1 MARHIYVH
9 NPFCAR
15 KCPYCDFYSI
25 TDHSCIEEFYK
36 AAIKETELIGSVITD
51 KTGTNPLTDADGKD
65 TVYFGGGTPSVPDS
79 HLIAELL
86 GSVKKN
92 FDISDD
98 AEITIEVNP
107 SSVREDK
114 LEEYLKA
121 GFNRISLGVQSL
133 HDDVLKTLGRLHDS
147 KGAVDAIKKIT
158 AAGFTNVSADLIT
171 GVPGETLEGIKQDI
185 KTFHELGVKHIST
198 YSLSI
203 EEGTPFFERY
213 SKTLE
218 DLVSPDDERKMY
230 HGTRE
235 FLQSLGYETYEISNS
250 ALPGFKSIH
259 NSSYWNSCEYFAIG
273 AGAHGYLG
281 DMRYGHKDDV
291 ISYINEMKDLT
302 SKDYKDFI
310 EGRKNDL
317 VSLYVEEML
326 SKEDK
331 MREVPFLRLRT
342 TEGILLD
349 EFFKMFGEEFE
360 NVFAREVKDNI
371 KKGLLERKERTLR
384 LTRSGLDLANKVI
397 EDFL

>member
-15 KCPYCDFYSI
+15 KCPYCDFYSV
-25 TDHSCIEEFYK
+25 TNHSCIEEFYK

-51 KTGTNPLTDADGKD
+51 TTGSNPLTDKGGKD

-79 HLIAELL
+79 KFIAELL
-86 GSVKKN
+86 GTIMKN
-92 FDISDD
+92 FSISDD

-107 SSVREDK
+107 SSVSEDK
-114 LEEYLKA
+114 LEEYLNA
-121 GFNRISLGVQSL
+121 GFNRVSLGVQSL
-133 HDDVLKTLGRLHDS
+133 HDNVLKTLGRLHDS
-147 KGAVDAIKKIT
+147 KGAIDAIKKIT

-185 KTFHELGVKHIST
+185 KTFYELGVKHIST

-203 EEGTPFFERY
+203 EEGTAFFERY

-218 DLVSPDDERKMY
+218 DFVSPDDERKMY

-235 FLQSLGYETYEISNS
+235 YLQSLGYETYEISNS

-291 ISYINEMKDLT
+291 NSYIYEMQNLT
-302 SKDYKDFI
+302 SKDYKEFL
-310 EGRKNDL
+310 EGSREDL

-349 EFFKMFGEEFE
+349 EFFKMFGVEFE
-360 NVFAREVKDNI
+360 NVFENEVEDNI

>member
-15 KCPYCDFYSI
+15 KCPYCDFYSV

-92 FDISDD
+92 FNISDD

-302 SKDYKDFI
+302 SKDYKAFL

-317 VSLYVEEML
+317 VSLYAEEML

-349 EFFKMFGEEFE
+349 EFFRMFGEEFE
-360 NVFAREVKDNI
+360 NVFAREVEDNI

>member
-15 KCPYCDFYSI
+15 KCPYCDFYSV
-25 TDHSCIEEFYK
+25 TNHLCIEEFYK

-51 KTGTNPLTDADGKD
+51 KTGTNQLTDADGKD

-92 FDISDD
+92 FNISDD

-235 FLQSLGYETYEISNS
+235 FLQNLGYETYEISNS

-349 EFFKMFGEEFE
+349 DFFKMFGEEFE
-360 NVFAREVKDNI
+360 NVFAREVEDNI

-384 LTRSGLDLANKVI
+384 LTRSGLDLANIVI

>member
-15 KCPYCDFYSI
+15 KCPYCDFYSV

-51 KTGTNPLTDADGKD
+51 ATGANPLTDKDGKD
-65 TVYFGGGTPSVPDS
+65 TIYFGGGTPSVPDS
-79 HLIAELL
+79 RLIAELL
-86 GSVKKN
+86 KSIKKN
-92 FDISDD
+92 FSISDD

-107 SSVREDK
+107 SSVSEDK
-114 LEEYLKA
+114 LEDYLKA

-133 HDDVLKTLGRLHDS
+133 DDEVLKTLGRLHDS
-147 KGAVDAIKKIT
+147 KGAVYAIKKIT

-171 GVPGETLEGIKQDI
+171 GVPGETLEGIKRDI
-185 KTFHELGVKHIST
+185 KLFHELGVKHIST

-203 EEGTPFFERY
+203 EEGTQFFERY

-218 DLVSPDDERKMY
+218 DFVSPDDERKMY

-235 FLQSLGYETYEISNS
+235 FLQNLGYETYEISNS
-250 ALPGFKSIH
+250 ALPGYKSIH
-259 NSSYWNSCEYFAIG
+259 NSSYWNSCEYFTIG

-281 DMRYGHKDDV
+281 DMRYGHKDNVD
-291 ISYINEMKDLT
+291 SYIKEIKTLT
-302 SKDYKDFI
+302 SEDYKEFL
-310 EGRKNDL
+310 EGRREDL
-317 VSLYVEEML
+317 ISLYVEEML

-349 EFFKMFGEEFE
+349 EFQKLFGTEFE
-360 NVFAREVKDNI
+360 NVFAREVENNI
-371 KKGLLERKERTLR
+371 NKGLLERKERTLR

>member
-51 KTGTNPLTDADGKD
+51 KTGTNQLTDTDGKD

-92 FDISDD
+92 FAVSDD

-302 SKDYKDFI
+302 SKDYKAFL

-317 VSLYVEEML
+317 VSLYAEEML

-360 NVFAREVKDNI
+360 NVFAREVEDNI

-384 LTRSGLDLANKVI
+384 LTRSGLDLANIVI

>member
-15 KCPYCDFYSI
+15 KCPYCDFYSV

-51 KTGTNPLTDADGKD
+51 ATGANPLTDKNGKD
-65 TVYFGGGTPSVPDS
+65 TIYFGGGTPSVPDS
-79 HLIAELL
+79 RLIAELL
-86 GSVKKN
+86 KSIKN
-92 FDISDD
+92 NFSISDD

-107 SSVREDK
+107 SSVSEDK
-114 LEEYLKA
+114 LEDYLKA

-133 HDDVLKTLGRLHDS
+133 DDEVLKTLGRLHDS

-158 AAGFTNVSADLIT
+158 AAGFINISADLIT
-171 GVPGETLEGIKQDI
+171 GVPDETLEGIKHDI
-185 KTFHELGVKHIST
+185 QIFHELGVKHIST

-203 EEGTPFFERY
+203 EEGTQFFERY

-218 DLVSPDDERKMY
+218 DFVSPDDERKMY

-235 FLQSLGYETYEISNS
+235 YLQSLGYETYEISNN

-281 DMRYGHKDDV
+281 DMRYGHKDNVD
-291 ISYINEMKDLT
+291 SYIKEMRNLT
-302 SKDYKDFI
+302 SEDYKEFL
-310 EGRKNDL
+310 EGRREEL
-317 VSLYVEEML
+317 ISLYVEEML

-342 TEGILLD
+342 TEGIQLD
-349 EFFKMFGEEFE
+349 EFHKLFGVEFE
-360 NVFAREVKDNI
+360 NVFAMEVENNI
-371 KKGLLERKERTLR
+371 NKGLLERKERTLR

>member
-92 FDISDD
+92 FNISDD

-121 GFNRISLGVQSL
+121 DFNRISLGVQSL

-218 DLVSPDDERKMY
+218 ELVSPDDERKMY

-291 ISYINEMKDLT
+291 ISYINEMEKLT
-302 SKDYKDFI
+302 SKDYKDFL

-317 VSLYVEEML
+317 VSLYAEEML

-360 NVFAREVKDNI
+360 NVFAREVEDNI

>member
-15 KCPYCDFYSI
+15 KCPYCDFYSV

-36 AAIKETELIGSVITD
+36 ATIKETELIGSVITD

-92 FDISDD
+92 FNISDD

-171 GVPGETLEGIKQDI
+171 GVPGETLERIKQDI

-291 ISYINEMKDLT
+291 ISYINEMKDLNL
-302 SKDYKDFI
+302 KDYKDFL

-317 VSLYVEEML
+317 VSLYVDEML

-360 NVFAREVKDNI
+360 NVFAMEVDDNI

>member
-51 KTGTNPLTDADGKD
+51 KTGTNQLTDADGKD

-92 FDISDD
+92 FNISDD

-185 KTFHELGVKHIST
+185 KMFHELGVKHIST

-291 ISYINEMKDLT
+291 LSYINEMKDIT

-317 VSLYVEEML
+317 VSLYVEEKL

-360 NVFAREVKDNI
+360 NVFAIEVEDNI
-371 KKGLLERKERTLR
+371 KKGLLERKDRTLR

>member
-25 TDHSCIEEFYK
+25 TDNSCIEEFYK

-51 KTGTNPLTDADGKD
+51 KTGTNQLTDADGKD

-92 FDISDD
+92 FNISDD

-171 GVPGETLEGIKQDI
+171 GVPGETLEEIKQDI
-185 KTFHELGVKHIST
+185 KTFHELGVKHFST

-291 ISYINEMKDLT
+291 LSYINEMKDIT

-349 EFFKMFGEEFE
+349 EFFKLFGEEFE
-360 NVFAREVKDNI
+360 NVFSMEVEDNI
-371 KKGLLERKERTLR
+371 KKGLLERKDRTLR
-384 LTRSGLDLANKVI
+384 LTRSGLDLANIVI

>member
-92 FDISDD
+92 FNISDD

-302 SKDYKDFI
+302 SKDYKDFL

-317 VSLYVEEML
+317 VSLYAEEML

-360 NVFAREVKDNI
+360 NVFAMEVDDNI

>member
-15 KCPYCDFYSI
+15 KCPYCDFYSV

-92 FDISDD
+92 FNISDD

-302 SKDYKDFI
+302 SKDYKDFL

-360 NVFAREVKDNI
+360 NVFAREVEDNI

>member
-15 KCPYCDFYSI
+15 KCPYCDFYSV
-25 TDHSCIEEFYK
+25 TDNSCIEAFYK

-51 KTGTNPLTDADGKD
+51 TTGSNPLTDKDGKD

-79 HLIAELL
+79 RFIAELL
-86 GSVKKN
+86 GAIKKN
-92 FDISDD
+92 FSISDD

-107 SSVREDK
+107 SSVTEDK

-121 GFNRISLGVQSL
+121 GFNRVSLGVQSL

-147 KGAVDAIKKIT
+147 KGAIDAIKKIT

-171 GVPGETLEGIKQDI
+171 GVPGETLEGIKHDI

-218 DLVSPDDERKMY
+218 DFVSPDDERNMY

-235 FLQSLGYETYEISNS
+235 YLQSLGYETYEISNS

-291 ISYINEMKDLT
+291 ISYINEMKNLT
-302 SKDYKDFI
+302 SKDYKEFL
-310 EGRKNDL
+310 EGSREDL

-349 EFFKMFGEEFE
+349 EFYKLFGVEFE
-360 NVFAREVKDNI
+360 NVFANEVEDNI
-371 KKGLLERKERTLR
+371 QKGLLERKERTLR

>member
-1 MARHIYVH
+1 MASHIYVH

-25 TDHSCIEEFYK
+25 TDNSCIEEFYK

-51 KTGTNPLTDADGKD
+51 KTGTNQLTDADGKD

-92 FDISDD
+92 FNISDD

-171 GVPGETLEGIKQDI
+171 GVPGETLEEIKQDI

-291 ISYINEMKDLT
+291 LSYINEMKDIT

-317 VSLYVEEML
+317 VSLYVEEKL

-360 NVFAREVKDNI
+360 NVFAREVEDNI
-371 KKGLLERKERTLR
+371 KKGLLERKDRTLR
-384 LTRSGLDLANKVI
+384 LTRSGLDLANIVI

>member
-15 KCPYCDFYSI
+15 KCPYCDFYSV

-36 AAIKETELIGSVITD
+36 ATIKETELIGSVITD

-65 TVYFGGGTPSVPDS
+65 TVYFGGGTPSFPDS

-291 ISYINEMKDLT
+291 ISYINEMEKLT

-360 NVFAREVKDNI
+360 NVFAREVEDNI

>member
-15 KCPYCDFYSI
+15 KCPYCDFYSL

-92 FDISDD
+92 FNISDD

-203 EEGTPFFERY
+203 EEGTPFFYRY

-302 SKDYKDFI
+302 SKDYKDFL
-310 EGRKNDL
+310 EGRKNNL
-317 VSLYVEEML
+317 VSLYAEEML

>member
-15 KCPYCDFYSI
+15 KCPYCDFYSV

-51 KTGTNPLTDADGKD
+51 TTGSNPLTDKGGKD

-79 HLIAELL
+79 KFIAELL
-86 GSVKKN
+86 GTIRKN
-92 FDISDD
+92 FSISDD

-107 SSVREDK
+107 SSVSEDK
-114 LEEYLKA
+114 LEEYLNA
-121 GFNRISLGVQSL
+121 GFNRVSLGVQSL

-147 KGAVDAIKKIT
+147 KGAIDAIKKIT

-185 KTFHELGVKHIST
+185 KTFYELGVKHIST

-235 FLQSLGYETYEISNS
+235 FLQSLGYVTYEISNS
-250 ALPGFKSIH
+250 ALPGFKSMH

-360 NVFAREVKDNI
+360 NVFAREVEDNI

>member
-51 KTGTNPLTDADGKD
+51 KTGTTPLTDADGKD

-92 FDISDD
+92 FNISDD

-291 ISYINEMKDLT
+291 ISYINEMEKLT

-317 VSLYVEEML
+317 VSLYAEEML

-360 NVFAREVKDNI
+360 NVFAREVEDNI